1 MNPID
6 LIFATVSDLTG
17 GLITDMTTLI
27 VGLITLAFIL
37 MGLDLLM
44 EVFNHALG
52 SHATEKAKNEYW
64 AAANNAGVNFEEDE
78 KQVKYEAARSE
89 YKRSL

>member
-17 GLITDMTTLI
+17 GLITDMTTLV

-37 MGLDLLM
+37 MGLDLLLD
-44 EVFNHALG
+44 VFNHAI
-52 SHATEKAKNEYW
+52 EKHHEKLARNEYW

-78 KQVKYEAARSE
+78 KQAEYEAARSE
-89 YKRSL
+89 YKRHL